1 MPIRPVR
8 REPSEIQPQI
18 NPRPRR
24 PPAEILPDDA
34 KQPITQ
40 PDQGTSRQKRLKGGK
55 PKRQPTGD
63 YLVGNC
69 RAPVSGQF
77 KPGNPGGPGRPPKSR
92 NQDTIIRE
100 QLDEKRPLTIDGKTK
115 NLSQRE
121 ILPMILMKSAMG
133 GELRAIKILLD
144 EAARLFPEPT
154 AAADSD
160 NSAAE
165 DEAIVAAFM
174 ASLNL
179 GEPADSDGEQQEWE
193 PIESGDGDFWDKPE
207 DLPDADDD
215 EPESA

>member
-24 PPAEILPDDA
+24 PPAEILPDKA
-34 KQPITQ
+34 EQPITQ
-40 PDQGTSRQKRLKGGK
+40 PHEGKARQKRLKGGK

-63 YLVGNC
+63 YLTGNC
-69 RAPVSGQF
+69 RPPVSGQF

-100 QLDEKRPLTIDGKTK
+100 QLEEKRPLTIDGKIK

-121 ILPMILMKSAMG
+121 ILPMMLMKAAMG

-144 EAARLFPEPT
+144 EAARLFPEPPAT
-154 AAADSD
+154 AASG

-179 GEPADSDGEQQEWE
+179 GEPADSDGEQPESDA
-193 PIESGDGDFWDKPE
+193 IESEEGDFWDEPE
-207 DLPDADDD
+207 DLPDDDDD